1 MHPGVKENQMMQEA
15 EKIVSIFGLKITF
28 GNGTITNV
36 LWKCGHFVSIQEV
49 IENKLQCSLKTLGT
63 S

>member
-1 MHPGVKENQMMQEA
+1 MIFDGRQIIKHHHMHPGVKENQMMQEA

-36 LWKCGHFVSIQEV
+36 L
-49 IENKLQCSLKTLGT
+49 
-63 S
+63 